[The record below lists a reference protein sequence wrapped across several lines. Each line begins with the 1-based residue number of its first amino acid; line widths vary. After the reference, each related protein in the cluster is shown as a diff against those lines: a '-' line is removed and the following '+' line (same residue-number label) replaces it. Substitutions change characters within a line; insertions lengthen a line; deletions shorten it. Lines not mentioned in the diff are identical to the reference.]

1 MSGSWSFSSA
11 STPPRR
17 RRHSPSS
24 MIAASRVDAL
34 FEPSVRAAYI
44 EDAVLYDAGECDVE
58 DATIM
63 PRETWTKNDS
73 GYSHQCR
80 SCQDTHRLRNSLK
93 RIEAQYVAEIESLR
107 LQLQEA
113 VAQRTAA
120 VRERNELLTSADMSV
135 TRILQMEQDAQ
146 SLRMELVQVAQEK
159 EQLRRRVQ
167 ELEKQS
173 VAASER
179 HVRLAGAVVEDAE
192 AAGRDHVES
201 AEKGEALLLVQLRAA
216 DASPVSS
223 EKRHSGG
230 ESAAA
235 TSPRPGGFATA
246 VAGATAA
253 AGVDSARER
262 IKRLECDLERQ
273 RTLHEMQLTEERT
286 LTTEMQ
292 AEMDDLIE
300 NELVLLEANDRIAL
314 ERDRA
319 EDAVD
324 VVRFL
329 LQRLEVARCS
339 GLVTP
344 AEAFKGDRT
353 LPKATCVACPEA
365 SDGGS
370 CEAPVPPTAKQTSL
384 RPGRLGD
391 EPIGCEEL
399 MASALSAAD
408 ETRRGVYD
416 LRDDIARCHAAV
428 GSTGTQQERMET
440 LLCRV
445 LAEVADQRRK
455 ADEAHTMLR
464 RFARISTHNDNALF
478 RAVGRV
484 EETLKTPTPAA
495 VLVKDGKAGRG
506 TSAASRT
513 AALEPPPPLR
523 TEVLPR
529 MKAMDVARFTTTTD
543 QSAADVSNDLR
554 QLPSRSCFVAAEDNL
569 FDPGRVHVDSN
580 VAAQKMAALLLE
592 DPLSDPS
599 DGDVRQTPY
608 DDY

>member
-44 EDAVLYDAGECDVE
+44 EDAVLYDAGECD
-58 DATIM
+58 
-63 PRETWTKNDS
+63 
-73 GYSHQCR
+73 
-80 SCQDTHRLRNSLK
+80 
-93 RIEAQYVAEIESLR
+93 
-107 LQLQEA
+107 
-113 VAQRTAA
+113 
-120 VRERNELLTSADMSV
+120 LLTSADMSV

-216 DASPVSS
+216 EWARVAEIAHRMPDETRNKESSPAHMFAASF
-223 EKRHSGG
+223 
-230 ESAAA
+230 AAA
-235 TSPRPGGFATA
+235 ITD
-246 VAGATAA
+246 ATAA

-273 RTLHEMQLTEERT
+273 RTLHEMQLAEERT

-529 MKAMDVARFTTTTD
+529 MRAMDVARFTTTTD
-543 QSAADVSNDLR
+543 QSAADVSNDLM